1 MYAQWGV
8 SKTYLFLLRLDYR
21 RNIISSKSLTG
32 LFEEHEFE
40 FLNTHLGD
48 FSG

>member
-8 SKTYLFLLRLDYR
+8 SKTYLFLLRLVYG
-21 RNIISSKSLTG
+21 RNVSSKSLTG

>member
-8 SKTYLFLLRLDYR
+8 SKTYLSLLRLIYG
-21 RNIISSKSLTG
+21 RNISSKSLTG

-40 FLNTHLGD
+40 FLNTHLDYFLG
-48 FSG
+48 